1 MTDTQLQRDLQELS
15 NEIKDLPLDEEA
27 IARLTGLVEDLEA
40 HGAVDSAPT
49 HLLDNVKKQISIFE
63 SEHPTL
69 TAVLNNILVSLSN
82 MGV

>member
-1 MTDTQLQRDLQELS
+1 LTDSQLHHDLQQLT
-15 NEIKDLPLDEEA
+15 NEIKDLPLEEEA

-40 HGAVDSAPT
+40 HGAAESAPA
-49 HLLDNVKKQISIFE
+49 HLLDNLKSQISSFE